1 MAVGGKVYHV
11 DPDYPDITL
20 SPGVKYLFKYV
31 IYFPY
36 RLDKNAK
43 NVPLFPDDIISK
55 LASLD
60 KIIAVPHF
68 SKVCGYSHYETPFVP
83 EWTYSSEVVFCIT
96 VDSQVK
102 VTAKTI
108 GVALQKAIQNS
119 LSHVLDNVTFT
130 PPLSTTDHITVLP
143 TVFVDGATDTTQ
155 QSLDLISG
163 AHAPAAGLGTIIP
176 SWPDLPINPT
186 EIITAIAIGIAIG
199 IVLNLF
205 SGG

>member
-31 IYFPY
+31 IYYPY
-36 RLDKNAK
+36 DQVAADVIATPDDLVFKLPKLDKLIT
-43 NVPLFPDDIISK
+43 VPSFT
-55 LASLD
+55 
-60 KIIAVPHF
+60 KI
-68 SKVCGYSHYETPFVP
+68 CGYSHVETPFAP
-83 EWTYSSEVVFCIT
+83 EWTYSSQVVFCIT

-108 GVALQKAIQNS
+108 GVALKKAIEK
-119 LSHVLDNVTFT
+119 LFSHVFDHSHFS
-130 PPLSTTDHITVLP
+130 PPSRDKITVVPVL
-143 TVFVDGATDTTQ
+143 FVDGATDTTQ

-163 AHAPAAGLGTIIP
+163 ARVPAAGWGADVQKFI
-176 SWPDLPINPT
+176 DLFHFHIPT
-186 EIITAIAIGIAIG
+186 EVVMAVAIGIAVG

-205 SGG
+205 KGR